1 MKYELPTADNLK
13 EMADEL
19 GFEMDDSYAAD
30 VLTFMA
36 PFEGAFNAVE
46 DMPDVLPEVKY
57 PRGDWHRPQGDENKH
72 GAWYVKVNIKGLE
85 EGGRLEGKTVAIK
98 DTTCVAG
105 VPMMNGASVLE
116 GYVPDIDAT
125 VVTRIL
131 DEGGEILGKSVC
143 EYFSVS
149 GGSATSASSVVESP
163 RNPGHTA
170 GGSSTGSAAL
180 VAAAEVDMALGG
192 DQAGSIRIPASYTGV
207 VGMKPT
213 FGLVPYTGIMGIE
226 TTIDHT
232 GPITANVPDNAQFLE
247 AIAGEDGLDARQ
259 RVPQIDIYSNALDM
273 NVNGLRVAVVT
284 EGFGRE
290 ESEADVDDIVRQAA
304 KHLESQGAEI
314 AEVSIPMHLGG
325 LAIWGAIGAGGMYHT
340 MFRGHGFGQNSL
352 GVYPTSLIDA
362 MGEAAK
368 RVAEFPH
375 TMRFGL
381 LLGLWADKAYGGHF
395 YAKAQNQ
402 RRALTAAYDETLGGH
417 DVLLMPT
424 TAMKTSRIPPADAGF
439 LDVMQHCWEMIGNT
453 APFNVSGHPSISIPC
468 GLGNGERPVGLMLT
482 TRHFDEMMLYRI
494 AHAFEQT
501 CDWQNVGANG

>member
-1 MKYELPTADNLK
+1 MNIKPPTLDNLDLLAQQYGL
-13 EMADEL
+13 ELSIDDLESFQGLMA
-19 GFEMDDSYAAD
+19 GPIASYERID
-30 VLTFMA
+30 QLTEPKPA
-36 PFEGAFNAVE
+36 
-46 DMPDVLPEVKY
+46 VKY
-57 PRGDWHRPQGDENKH
+57 ARAGGYRPEPGDNPLN
-72 GAWYVKVNIKGLE
+72 AWYQKCSIKGAR
-85 EGGRLEGKTVAIK
+85 GGKLKGKIIAIK
-98 DTTCVAG
+98 DNICVAG

-143 EYFSVS
+143 EYFSLS
-149 GGSATSASSVVESP
+149 GGSATSASGVVESP
-163 RNPGHTA
+163 RNPGHTP

-180 VAAAEVDMALGG
+180 VAAGEVDMALGG

-232 GPITANVPDNAQFLE
+232 GPITANVPDNALFLE

-259 RVPQIDIYSNALDM
+259 RVPQVDTYTNALDM
-273 NVNGLRVAVVT
+273 NVEGLHIAVVR

-325 LAIWGAIGAGGMYHT
+325 LAIWGAIGASGMYHT
-340 MFRGHGFGQNSL
+340 MFRGHGFGQNSF
-352 GVYPTSLIDA
+352 GVYPTSLVDA
-362 MGEAAK
+362 MSEGAK
-368 RVAEFPH
+368 RVSEFPH
-375 TMRFGL
+375 TMRFGM
-381 LLGLWADKAYGGHF
+381 LLGFWADKAYGGHF

-402 RRALTAAYDETLGGH
+402 RRALAAAYDRVLGDH

-424 TAMKTSRIPPADAGF
+424 TAMKTSKIPSADAGF

-468 GLGNGERPVGLMLT
+468 GLGEGERPVGLMLT

-501 CDWQNVGANG
+501 CDWENVGAAG